1 MTLDDRDRVFPE
13 ARAVLAALLGGLD
26 AAAPRLIT
34 DVYVTGSI
42 ALGDGKP
49 GQSDL
54 DVVLVRD
61 ASADNTATM
70 AALGPVMTSL
80 RKTHPRPMVDGI
92 VLSHADLAAG
102 PDELVGPRPFLIDG
116 KVNLG
121 EQSSSRNPVTWQT
134 LAQCGITWR
143 GTPLADIA
151 LWQDPDALDAWV
163 RRNLLSYWRPWRASS
178 DRLFSRMG
186 VVSLHPW
193 FSEWGV
199 LGVTRLHY
207 TLATG
212 RITSKHASGTY
223 ALETFPDRWH
233 RILREAMRYRERRR
247 EGAMYRG
254 NPLARRRDA
263 RGYVAMVIADALGTG
278 HPQPPHLR
286 PSEPRSRSAR

>member
-1 MTLDDRDRVFPE
+1 MTDHGRDCVFTD

-26 AAAPRLIT
+26 VAAPGLIT
-34 DVYVTGSI
+34 DVYITGSI
-42 ALGDGKP
+42 ALGDGRP

-61 ASADNTATM
+61 VHADNAATM
-70 AALGPVMTSL
+70 AALEPVMVAL
-80 RKTHPRPMVDGI
+80 RRTHPRPMVDGI
-92 VLSHADLAAG
+92 VLGRADLAAG
-102 PDELVGPRPFLIDG
+102 PDGVVGPRPFLIDG
-116 KVNLG
+116 KAHLG
-121 EQSSSRNPVTWQT
+121 EQSSGRNPVTWQT

-143 GTPLADIA
+143 GTPLAGLP

-163 RRNLLSYWRPWRASS
+163 RGNLVSYWRPWWASS

-186 VVSLHPW
+186 IVSLHPW

-207 TLATG
+207 TLVTG
-212 RITSKHASGTY
+212 KITSKHAAGSY

-254 NPLARRRDA
+254 DPVGRRRDA
-263 RGYVAMVIADALGTG
+263 RDYVAMVIADALGNG
-278 HPQPPHLR
+278 R
-286 PSEPRSRSAR
+286 RG